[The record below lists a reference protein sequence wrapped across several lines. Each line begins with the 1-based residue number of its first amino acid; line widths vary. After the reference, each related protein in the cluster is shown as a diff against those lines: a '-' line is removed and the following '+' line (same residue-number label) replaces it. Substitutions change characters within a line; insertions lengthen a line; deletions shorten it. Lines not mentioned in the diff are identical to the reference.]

1 MEVEKMMHAL
11 STLTPLA
18 LLMATLSFFLAAPA
32 HAQGSKIK
40 MISEAG
46 ISDEAMNNVQLGIDT
61 TTRFFRETYGLELKN
76 ELRVILVPD
85 KNAYATAL
93 MREAKVDQ
101 KEAERRARTTLG
113 WSTGNAIIQNTGGI
127 PNARRR
133 VYNMSHEIVH
143 AYQAQVCS
151 GDCAKIKW
159 LYEGTAGVLAT
170 RIVDMCGLR
179 PLAEHRQ
186 GWLQQLKNKASNAP
200 LKDLKSKDDWYSAL
214 DKYGVEEAY
223 GFAGLAVFD
232 LVDKKGYESL
242 FTYFRSLKDS
252 GSQESF
258 QRAFATDLGA
268 YEKQFDEQIKQEL
281 AALPAK

>member
-1 MEVEKMMHAL
+1 MEVENMKHTQGAA
-11 STLTPLA
+11 TFLA
-18 LLMATLSFFLAAPA
+18 LLLAMLSFLPTAPT
-32 HAQGSKIK
+32 HAQSTKIK
-40 MISEAG
+40 MIVETG
-46 ISDEAMNNVQLGIDT
+46 VSDEAQKNVQMGIDT
-61 TTRFFRETYGLELKN
+61 TTGFFRDTYGMELKK

-85 KNAYATAL
+85 KDVYAKTL

-113 WSTGNAIIQNTGGI
+113 WSTGNGIIQNTGGI

-133 VYNMSHEIVH
+133 IYNISHEIVH
-143 AYQAQVCS
+143 GYQAQECA
-151 GDCAKIKW
+151 GDCAKIIW

-179 PLAEHRQ
+179 PLAEHRR
-186 GWLQQLKNKASNAP
+186 GWLQQVKNKAGNAL
-200 LKDLKSKDDWYSAL
+200 LKDLKSRDDWYRAL
-214 DKYGVEEAY
+214 DKHGVEEVY

-242 FTYFRSLKDS
+242 FNYFHSLKNS

-258 QRAFATDLGA
+258 QRSFGMDLNA
-268 YEKQFDEQIKQEL
+268 YEKQFDEQIKKEL
-281 AALPAK
+281 AALPPV